1 MLGKDLSEELMEE
14 VVAEFEK
21 QWNVINREEEKRMD
35 VFYASLK
42 VENRPV
48 NTAMA
53 DALRGFQKLTAPFF
67 CDIIIPSFREIEEIE
82 DDSVT
87 SSNQPL

>member
-1 MLGKDLSEELMEE
+1 MEKYTFEELFEMLGKDLSEELMEE

-53 DALRGFQKLTAPFF
+53 DALRAF
-67 CDIIIPSFREIEEIE
+67 
-82 DDSVT
+82 
-87 SSNQPL
+87 